1 MKNWLLFAFFFA
13 PTYILG
19 MHSGFSQEHRIR
31 IRSTSDTSSYRK
43 TANAVRSQ
51 RRHLHSSLQKH
62 QANVSKVQTKS
73 DSLPAR
79 DTDFITTTPSAII
92 NISPEVDSRVRDRL
106 SVLDGVRFETFEQRV
121 RAVGEILENMERNGE
136 LTPVQ
141 KQNLLA
147 RGIRTYLRRLS
158 DPVGM
163 AKDQLNFMLN
173 VARFSCGILVDYHFP
188 TQAAIERR
196 KEQLRKALSLFS
208 HENLSKIPEEHWVDL
223 IATIAADITVTGGV
237 SATIA
242 YIKQAETF
250 GKASIHCMKLAQKVD
265 QKVSQA
271 GIKVGRYMEDKLV
284 AAAARGE
291 QVVTVDG
298 IVLNVPPRVGEASV
312 LKNAMKEGASSSIST
327 VGKEAVAKVE
337 YNFTKTAGSHLNEV
351 VQHGKYRGELVRPYM
366 RSPLTVQEIIATGK
380 GVPDA
385 TALNALNFRVPGT
398 FRGSKGIWELVVDTE
413 EKLIYHFL
421 FKTESL

>member
-1 MKNWLLFAFFFA
+1 
-13 PTYILG
+13 
-19 MHSGFSQEHRIR
+19 
-31 IRSTSDTSSYRK
+31 
-43 TANAVRSQ
+43 
-51 RRHLHSSLQKH
+51 
-62 QANVSKVQTKS
+62 
-73 DSLPAR
+73 
-79 DTDFITTTPSAII
+79 
-92 NISPEVDSRVRDRL
+92 
-106 SVLDGVRFETFEQRV
+106 
-121 RAVGEILENMERNGE
+121 
-136 LTPVQ
+136 
-141 KQNLLA
+141 
-147 RGIRTYLRRLS
+147 
-158 DPVGM
+158 
-163 AKDQLNFMLN
+163 
-173 VARFSCGILVDYHFP
+173 
-188 TQAAIERR
+188 
-196 KEQLRKALSLFS
+196 
-208 HENLSKIPEEHWVDL
+208 
-223 IATIAADITVTGGV
+223 
-237 SATIA
+237 
-242 YIKQAETF
+242 
-250 GKASIHCMKLAQKVD
+250 
-265 QKVSQA
+265 
-271 GIKVGRYMEDKLV
+271 MEDKLV